1 MSSER
6 PEDAVKDGH
15 LEVVPTADARD
26 EAGTPASA
34 QALASVFWQR
44 TLQGARLM
52 VGVPD
57 YDAYVAH
64 LRENHPDVRPLTRED
79 FVRAAQNRRY
89 GRGGGGRCC

>member
-1 MSSER
+1 MNNDDDR
-6 PEDAVKDGH
+6 
-15 LEVVPTADARD
+15 RD
-26 EAGTPASA
+26 DEPCEAPSA
-34 QALASVFWQR
+34 TALAAVFWQR
-44 TLQGARLM
+44 ALQGARLM

-64 LRENHPDVRPLTRED
+64 LREKHPDVRPLTRED